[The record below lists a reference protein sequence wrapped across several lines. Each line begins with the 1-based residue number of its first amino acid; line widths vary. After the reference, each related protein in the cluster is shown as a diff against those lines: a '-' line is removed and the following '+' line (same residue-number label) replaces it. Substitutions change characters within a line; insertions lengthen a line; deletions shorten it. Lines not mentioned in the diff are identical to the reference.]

1 MTDRVMK
8 IAILG
13 GGKMAV
19 QHAAAIATLRN
30 VRLVAVADPVVPEGE
45 LKTRFGSEVTIFRD
59 VKTLLKEAAPDI
71 VHVVTPP
78 GTHAELARLA
88 LENNAHVY
96 VEKPFALSEA
106 EAREVLE
113 LAEAKGLKACAA
125 HQVLFQDAGRKYRE
139 YLHLIGDVV
148 HVESYFSFKP
158 VRRRADGR
166 GSITP
171 VEQLIDILPHPVYL
185 MLSAF
190 EGDDTPPMALRSVD
204 VSPEGEVR
212 AMVTIAKRTA
222 LLVVTLRGRPIESY
236 LRIVGTNGS
245 INADFILAGVTKL
258 PGPGASAPA
267 VVLRPFSQ
275 ARQVVFGSLGTLFK
289 MFFRSHKSYPGLAEL
304 LEGFYASIDGQGHTP
319 VSAASILQTV
329 KICEQIGERLLE
341 AEKKAESA
349 AAKSLQTK
357 EAHLASPRPNYKP
370 VLVTGGTGFL
380 GKEVVAEL
388 KGRGWPVRVLARR
401 LPDSAQRVPGVEY
414 IEADLVDDLPEDAF
428 AGIEAMVHLAAETV
442 GGKEAHERNT
452 IDATRN
458 VLETAGR
465 QGVRKV
471 IDISS
476 IAVLKP
482 SSEVGHPLREDD
494 PVDADNLA
502 RGPYVWA
509 KGEAERLGQELG
521 AQYGFTTKTVRLGP
535 LVDYRS
541 FTPPGRLGREMGP
554 LFVAAGMPGNLL
566 SVCDVNTAAQVIRY
580 LVEKYEGA
588 PKIVNLVEAPPPT
601 RRELVERYR
610 ATRPD
615 LRFIWLPFPIIRT
628 LGFALK
634 MVLRALKPGKPALDL
649 YAAFASERYNT
660 SLAENIISKS
670 KEVIP
675 YKNSFTNVEPKDGE
689 QKSKKSINS

>member
-1 MTDRVMK
+1 MTDRIMR

-13 GGKMAV
+13 GGKMAG
-19 QHAAAIATLRN
+19 QHAAAIATLKN
-30 VRLVAVADPVVPEGE
+30 ARLVAVADPIVSQDE
-45 LKTRFGSEVTIFRD
+45 LKTRFGSGVTVFREAEN
-59 VKTLLKEAAPDI
+59 LLKEAAPDI

-88 LENNAHVY
+88 LEHNTHVY

-113 LAEAKGLKACAA
+113 LAEARGLKACAA
-125 HQVLFQDAGRKYRE
+125 HQVLFQDAGREYRE
-139 YLHLIGDVV
+139 YLHLIGEVV

-158 VRRRADGR
+158 VRRRPDGK

-190 EGDDTPPMALRSVD
+190 EGDVTPKMTLRSVD
-204 VSPEGEVR
+204 VSPQGEVR
-212 AMVTIAKRTA
+212 AMVSIADHTA

-275 ARQVVFGSLGTLFK
+275 ARQIVFGSLGTLFK
-289 MFFRSHKSYPGLAEL
+289 MFFRRHKSYPGLAEL
-304 LEGFYASIDGQGHTP
+304 LEGFYASVDGQGHVP
-319 VSAASILQTV
+319 VSTASILQTV
-329 KICEQIGERLLE
+329 KICEQIGERLMT
-341 AEKKAESA
+341 AEKRAETD
-349 AAKSLQTK
+349 AAKALRIE
-357 EAHLASPRPNYKP
+357 EARLAPPRSDYKP
-370 VLVTGGTGFL
+370 ILITGGTGFL

-388 KGRGWPVRVLARR
+388 RGRGWPVRVLARR

-414 IEADLVDDLPEDAF
+414 IEVDLVDDLPEEAF

-494 PVDADNLA
+494 PVDANNLA

-509 KGEAERLGQELG
+509 KAEAERLGRELG
-521 AQYGFTTKTVRLGP
+521 KTHGFETRTVRLGP
-535 LVDYRS
+535 LVDYRN
-541 FTPPGRLGREMGP
+541 FTPPGRLGREVGP
-554 LFVAAGMPGNLL
+554 LFVAAGMPGSEL
-566 SVCDVNTAAQVIRY
+566 SVCDVTTAAQVIRY
-580 LVEKYEGA
+580 LVERFEDA
-588 PKIVNLVEAPPPT
+588 PSVVNLVEAPPPR
-601 RRELVERYR
+601 RRELVQRYR
-610 ATRPD
+610 VVRSD
-615 LRFIWLPFPIIRT
+615 LRFMWLPFPIIKMLGWT
-628 LGFALK
+628 LKAALR
-634 MVLRALKPGKPALDL
+634 VLKPGKSPLDL
-649 YAAFASERYNT
+649 YAAFASERYDT
-660 SLAENIISKS
+660 SLAEKIINKS
-670 KEVIP
+670 REAVDED
-675 YKNSFTNVEPKDGE
+675 NWLAGA
-689 QKSKKSINS
+689 KKQEKVPELDTV

>member
-13 GGKMAV
+13 GGKMAG

-45 LKTRFGSEVTIFRD
+45 LKTRFGSEVAIFRD
-59 VKTLLKEAAPDI
+59 AKTLLKEVTPDI

-88 LENNAHVY
+88 LEHNTHVY

-139 YLHLIGDVV
+139 YLHLTGDVV

-289 MFFRSHKSYPGLAEL
+289 MFFRRHKSYPGLAEL

-349 AAKSLQTK
+349 AARSLQTK

-380 GKEVVAEL
+380 GKEVVSEL
-388 KGRGWPVRVLARR
+388 RSRGWPIKVLARR
-401 LPDSAQRVPGVEY
+401 LPGSAQRVPGVEY
-414 IEADLVDDLPEDAF
+414 IEADLVDDLPENAF
-428 AGIEAMVHLAAETV
+428 DGIEAVVHLAAETV

-452 IDATRN
+452 IEATRN
-458 VLETAGR
+458 VLDTAGR
-465 QGVRKV
+465 RGVQKV

-476 IAVLKP
+476 IAVHKP

-494 PVDADNLA
+494 PVDMDNLA

-509 KGEAERLGQELG
+509 KAEAERLGRELG
-521 AQYGFTTKTVRLGP
+521 RKHGFETRTVRLGP
-535 LVDYRS
+535 LVDFRS
-541 FTPPGRLGREMGP
+541 FTPPGRLGREVGP
-554 LFVAAGMPGNLL
+554 LFVVAGMPGSEL
-566 SVCDVNTAAQVIRY
+566 SVCDVTTAAQVVRY
-580 LVEKYEGA
+580 LVERFDEA
-588 PKIVNLVEAPPPT
+588 PPVVNLVEAPPPR
-601 RRELVERYR
+601 RRELVDRYR
-610 ATRPD
+610 TVRPD
-615 LRFIWLPFPIIRT
+615 LHFLWLPFPIIKMLGWT
-628 LGFALK
+628 LRLALR
-634 MVLRALKPGKPALDL
+634 VLKSDKSSLDL
-649 YAAFASERYNT
+649 YAAFASERYDT
-660 SLAENIISKS
+660 TLAERVIGKS
-670 KEVIP
+670 REDTYEDDGPEEV
-675 YKNSFTNVEPKDGE
+675 
-689 QKSKKSINS
+689 KKQEKAPELVPE